1 MEQSNRETG
10 PPSAQPNEASARAEA
25 MWQAARLAALVVA
38 AGRLGHDLR
47 GALAPA
53 LLMGERLQSHADPA
67 VRRGG
72 DSVVRAVDRASE
84 LVRAMVDYAREVPTG
99 LQREPLALRST
110 VDQAVAEA
118 GVAVANAVEAGLWAE
133 GDRASVAGALA
144 HLLRHAAARGARQ
157 IRIGG
162 TTEPGPATL
171 LIEDDGPGLADPV
184 QRHLFRPFMPG
195 EGSGGAGLDLATARE
210 LIRAN
215 GGDLVLHATGPA
227 GTCFRVTLP
236 RSRREV

>member
-1 MEQSNRETG
+1 MEQSKRDAG
-10 PPSAQPNEASARAEA
+10 PPSAQPNEASARAET

-99 LQREPLALRST
+99 LQREPLALRA
-110 VDQAVAEA
+110 AVERAAAEA
-118 GVAVANAVEAGLWAE
+118 GVAVENAVEAGLWAE
-133 GDRASVAGALA
+133 ADRASVARALA
-144 HLLRHAAARGARQ
+144 QLLCHAAAAGARH
-157 IRIGG
+157 IRLSGS
-162 TTEPGPATL
+162 TQPGPATL
-171 LIEDDGPGLADPV
+171 LIEDDGPGLPEPV
-184 QRHLFRPFMPG
+184 RRHLFRPFAPG
-195 EGSGGAGLDLATARE
+195 EEGGGAGLGLATARE

-215 GGDLVLHATGPA
+215 GGDLTLDATGPA
-227 GTCFRVTLP
+227 GTHFRATLP
-236 RSRREV
+236 RSRREA